1 MIIIN
6 EESRLNLKPVN
17 QSIRMVYQ
25 SAVAI
30 TPRHTMDITIFVT
43 KRNIVVLKHGLLLA
57 VEKLFMLK
65 TKIISLSLKDL
76 FPMIHLN

>member
-1 MIIIN
+1 M
-6 EESRLNLKPVN
+6 
-17 QSIRMVYQ
+17 
-25 SAVAI
+25 
-30 TPRHTMDITIFVT
+30 MDMTIFVT
-43 KRNIVVLKHGLLLA
+43 ERNIVVLKNGLLLA